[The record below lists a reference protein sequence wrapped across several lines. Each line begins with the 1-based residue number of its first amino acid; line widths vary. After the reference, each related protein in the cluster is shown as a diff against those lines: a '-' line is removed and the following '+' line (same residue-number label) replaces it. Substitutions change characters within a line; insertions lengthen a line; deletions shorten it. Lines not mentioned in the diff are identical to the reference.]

1 MPWATNAAFAGGI
14 ASNNNGKYRACNISQ
29 HLLSQSVYWWPDF
42 FFWEKVCSSTHKR
55 KQCRETGKRT
65 WDLMDHNGKQ
75 KCDLVDNMCA
85 VVWIFGK
92 VLQTTQYC
100 KGWGAWTPLRSG
112 QCITGCNTESPPKAF
127 FPSAIIPQ
135 KLPTNS
141 GVPTIMQKK
150 FKSNQPKWEHN
161 LLWTQSSLANIYQV
175 TKNPC
180 IIINWVPYELTR
192 QDRLA
197 ITFPRGLV

>member
-1 MPWATNAAFAGGI
+1 
-14 ASNNNGKYRACNISQ
+14 
-29 HLLSQSVYWWPDF
+29 
-42 FFWEKVCSSTHKR
+42 
-55 KQCRETGKRT
+55 
-65 WDLMDHNGKQ
+65 
-75 KCDLVDNMCA
+75 
-85 VVWIFGK
+85 
-92 VLQTTQYC
+92 
-100 KGWGAWTPLRSG
+100 
-112 QCITGCNTESPPKAF
+112 
-127 FPSAIIPQ
+127 
-135 KLPTNS
+135 
-141 GVPTIMQKK
+141 MQKK